1 MIGFHF
7 WLAWA
12 GLFRSGP
19 SDLAS
24 VARCVSKGPVLQF
37 LHLQVWEQDIE
48 ERFWERQ
55 GAGEVV
61 SKAFVGPAGSVRN
74 LMNCLK
80 WCCNM
85 ALKWKICG
93 FAVRCAFAVPS
104 YRCSSSLPAA
114 WERRSSMLE
123 ELLLLQLH
131 CGQCTINITHW
142 LCPGLCLLQSKLPR
156 MCRKSV
162 RFGINAADNC
172 ERGRESHSP
181 VQVSGPGSLHN
192 ALMPLKNK
200 LLFYYYYFPSS
211 KVFLL
216 WRCFKLPFSTVSY
229 QYLYW
234 CLASQSSQ
242 TSSDLLNT
250 LSSRKWIDDG
260 LRMHYCSSS
269 SCCITCAVIAAMM
282 NTVQP

>member
-1 MIGFHF
+1 MQEKLYQRPLWVQLEPCEIWWTASSDAATWLWNGKYVGLLWDAHLPYLRIGAPPPCPQ
-7 WLAWA
+7 L
-12 GLFRSGP
+12 
-19 SDLAS
+19 
-24 VARCVSKGPVLQF
+24 
-37 LHLQVWEQDIE
+37 
-48 ERFWERQ
+48 
-55 GAGEVV
+55 
-61 SKAFVGPAGSVRN
+61 
-74 LMNCLK
+74 
-80 WCCNM
+80 
-85 ALKWKICG
+85 
-93 FAVRCAFAVPS
+93 
-104 YRCSSSLPAA
+104 AA

-131 CGQCTINITHW
+131 CGQCTINITHL

-200 LLFYYYYFPSS
+200 LFPDFPSS

-216 WRCFKLPFSTVSY
+216 WRCFKLPFATVSY